1 MLKIRG
7 AELRGRFRRRA
18 VMPSR
23 AVGSVAAA
31 AVGRP
36 SIQHVHPHTGPPHA
50 GRGPCCEKPGL
61 RPRESHVARM
71 MRSLFTREWEAA
83 RRGSSV

>member
-1 MLKIRG
+1 VLKIRG

-50 GRGPCCEKPGL
+50 GRAHAVKNQASAL
-61 RPRESHVARM
+61 ANRM
-71 MRSLFTREWEAA
+71 LL
-83 RRGSSV
+83 G